1 MPHHKSAKK
10 RLRQSQEARLRNR
23 GQRTEFRRALKA
35 AREDASQVPQA
46 VSAADLAAQRGMIHR
61 NKAARLKSRLMK
73 HQNAAKAAAS
83 K

>member
-10 RLRQSQEARLRNR
+10 RLRTSQEARLRNR
-23 GQRTEFRRALKA
+23 GQRTEFRRALKV
-35 AREDASQVPQA
+35 AREDNAQIPA
-46 VSAADLAAQRGMIHR
+46 ALSAADTAAQRGMIHK

-73 HQNAAKAAAS
+73 RLNAAKATPS

>member
-10 RLRQSQEARLRNR
+10 RLRTSQEARLRNR
-23 GQRTEFRRALKA
+23 GQRTEFRRAIKV
-35 AREDASQVPQA
+35 AREDNAQIPA
-46 VSAADLAAQRGMIHR
+46 ALSAADVAAQRGMIHK

-73 HQNAAKAAAS
+73 RLNAQQATSS

>member
-23 GQRTEFRRALKA
+23 GQRTEFRRAIKA
-35 AREDASQVPQA
+35 ARDDAKAVPQA
-46 VSAADLAAQRGMIHR
+46 ISAADLAAQRGQIHK

-73 HQNAAKAAAS
+73 RQNTAKS
-83 K
+83 TSGK